1 MAMANWLS
9 YSISDFLPFSLETYN
24 RLFVLYNA
32 RFGPA
37 FAVGLGLGVVAL
49 ALLLRASVWRL
60 RVVLAGFGLAW
71 LWISWAFHLQTLQ
84 PLLWAAGPFALAFA
98 VQSGLLVASAI
109 LPWDARHSEQSF
121 GGSNAGYAVLAI
133 AVLLLPLAGLMTERP
148 LSGLELFGTAPDPTA
163 IATLG
168 LASMLPAR
176 LALLLF
182 PIPLAWCLVSSAMLW
197 GLDSPVWPI
206 PAALALIALMGVVWR
221 PV

>member
-9 YSISDFLPFSLETYN
+9 YSISDFLPFSLETFN

-32 RFGPA
+32 RFSPA

-49 ALLLRASVWRL
+49 ALLVRTGVWRV

-98 VQSGLLVASAI
+98 LQSGLLLASAV
-109 LPWDARHSEQSF
+109 LPWEGRHSELPF
-121 GGSNAGYAVLAI
+121 GGSKAGYVVLAV
-133 AVLLLPLAGLMTERP
+133 AVLLLPLAGLMTERL

-176 LALLLF
+176 LAWLLF
-182 PIPLAWCLVSSAMLW
+182 PIPLTWCLVSSAMLW

-206 PAALALIALMGVVWR
+206 PATLALITLVGVLWR
-221 PV
+221 HE